1 MYLLDTNALINMLC
15 APQKL
20 TEEVRAILQT
30 EEILFV
36 SVVSLWEI
44 AIKQFIKKLNINS
57 SIEEIEKI
65 CLDKNVSILQISSSE
80 LEKTKTL
87 PDVHRDPFD
96 RLIISQ
102 AILNNYTVITS
113 DANFDKYPVDVLF
126 Y

>member
-1 MYLLDTNALINMLC
+1 MYLLNTNALINMLC

-20 TEEVRAILQT
+20 SNEVQSVLLS
-30 EEILFV
+30 EDVLYV

-57 SIEEIEKI
+57 SITEIERI
-65 CLDKNVSILQISSSE
+65 CLEKNIKIIQINSSD
-80 LEKTKTL
+80 LEHTKKL

-102 AILNNYTVITS
+102 AVINGYTVISS
-113 DANFDKYPVDVLF
+113 DSNFKEYPVNLLS

>member
-36 SVVSLWEI
+36 SIVSLWEI

-57 SIEEIEKI
+57 S
-65 CLDKNVSILQISSSE
+65 
-80 LEKTKTL
+80 
-87 PDVHRDPFD
+87 DV
-96 RLIISQ
+96 
-102 AILNNYTVITS
+102 
-113 DANFDKYPVDVLF
+113 NFHKYPVDVLF